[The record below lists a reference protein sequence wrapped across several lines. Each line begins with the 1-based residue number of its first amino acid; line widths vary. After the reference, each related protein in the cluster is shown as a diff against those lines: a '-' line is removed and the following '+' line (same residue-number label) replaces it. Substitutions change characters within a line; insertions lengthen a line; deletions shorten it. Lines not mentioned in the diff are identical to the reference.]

1 MSPAVPYR
9 LYNDFI
15 RHGIDD
21 RELYRCAA
29 AEVTEPGLQVVLHES
44 ADSLNAMI
52 GELQLQVRC
61 SGHVPARHGT
71 PFGALRRWTLA
82 HWDQLRAGQH
92 DRRWIHR
99 LLRSEGALLKLIE
112 RRIPCVTPDA
122 AQILRRQLSRL
133 HGIHLDMHSLER
145 SPR

>member
-1 MSPAVPYR
+1 VLPVVPYR
-9 LYNDFI
+9 LYNYFI
-15 RHGIDD
+15 RQGIDD

-29 AEVTEPGLQVVLHES
+29 GEVSEPGLQVVLHES

-52 GELQLQVRC
+52 GEMQLQVRC

-71 PFGALRRWTLA
+71 PFGLLQRWMLA
-82 HWDQLRAGQH
+82 RWDQLCTGQH

-99 LLRSEGALLKLIE
+99 LLRSEGVLLESIE

-122 AQILRRQLSRL
+122 AQFLRRQLPRL
-133 HGIHLDMHSLER
+133 HGIHLDMHSLAR
-145 SPR
+145 SAR